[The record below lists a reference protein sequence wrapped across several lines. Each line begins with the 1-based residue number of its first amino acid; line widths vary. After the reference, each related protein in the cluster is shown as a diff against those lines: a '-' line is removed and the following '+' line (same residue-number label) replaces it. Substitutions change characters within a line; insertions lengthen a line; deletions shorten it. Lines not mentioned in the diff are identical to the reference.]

1 LRFAAIYGNGAAMG
15 FSPQQVRAMSLFQY
29 FSALDGWMAAN
40 SPEDEG
46 ALSEKEKDELWDW
59 LASDMRGEPL

>member
-1 LRFAAIYGNGAAMG
+1 MRFAAIYGNGAAIG

-40 SPEDEG
+40 VPEDEG
-46 ALSEKEKDELWDW
+46 ALSEKEKVDLWDW
-59 LASDMRGEPL
+59 LEQES